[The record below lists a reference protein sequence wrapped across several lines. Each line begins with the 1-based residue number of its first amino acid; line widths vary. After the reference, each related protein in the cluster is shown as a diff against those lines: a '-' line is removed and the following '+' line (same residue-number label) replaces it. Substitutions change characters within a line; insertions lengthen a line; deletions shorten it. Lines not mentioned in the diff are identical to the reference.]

1 MRNQCAREDPP
12 MKSEPT
18 NPSQLMLENQ
28 ICFPLYSAANAMVR
42 AYRPLLDALDIT
54 YLQYIVLMVLW
65 QEPSLNVKELGQR
78 LRLDSGTLTP
88 LLKRLEGKGFVTRS
102 RSDKDERVRII
113 TITRA
118 GKALQKKAA
127 DIPMQLA
134 CTIGLPAAK
143 GRELKKLCQ
152 QLLDALD
159 D

>member
-1 MRNQCAREDPP
+1 

-18 NPSQLMLENQ
+18 NPSQLLLENQ

-88 LLKRLEGKGFVTRS
+88 LLKRLENKGFVTRS
-102 RSDKDERVRII
+102 RSDQDERVRII
-113 TITRA
+113 TITKG